1 MRTLESE
8 LATTPTDRL
17 LDINLFDLGT
27 ADTSF
32 AYHVAKRGVH
42 VRVAAAA
49 AARYWALRPDQLGG
63 CAARDPNPE
72 PAD

>member
-49 AARYWALRPDQLGG
+49 LAWGERVPGSTRSA
-63 CAARDPNPE
+63 
-72 PAD
+72 PASSGPR